1 MKEIKS
7 KTQPNPKECT
17 IWVDLTADPHGSIRK
32 YWDGAKWVS
41 SNNDSK
47 SFENIVKIFEEM
59 TQSLAA
65 ELTELK
71 EKVNTIKLYDD
82 QPMQIKLKSLTDRV
96 HKLEQLFED

>member
-7 KTQPNPKECT
+7 KIQPNPKECT
-17 IWVDLTADPHGSIRK
+17 IWVDLTADPHGSVRK
-32 YWDGAKWVS
+32 HWDGAKWVS

-47 SFENIVKIFEEM
+47 SFENIVKIFEVM
-59 TQSLAA
+59 TQSLVA

>member
-7 KTQPNPKECT
+7 KIQPNPKECT
-17 IWVDLTADPHGSIRK
+17 IWVDLTADPHGSVRK
-32 YWDGAKWVS
+32 HWDGTKWVS

-47 SFENIVKIFEEM
+47 SFENIVKIFEAM
-59 TQSLAA
+59 TQSLIT

-71 EKVNTIKLYDD
+71 EKVNAMKPYDD
-82 QPMQIKLKSLTDRV
+82 KSIQIKLESLTNRV